1 MYDIL
6 GFLNFIH
13 LLQIT
18 QEILLSLIFLVTE
31 NFLILFYCSFHF
43 RQEKINL
50 CNLASFY
57 H

>member
-31 NFLILFYCSFHF
+31 KFLILFYCSFNF

>member
-6 GFLNFIH
+6 EFLNFIH
-13 LLQIT
+13 LVQIT

-31 NFLILFYCSFHF
+31 NFLMLFYCSFHF
-43 RQEKINL
+43 HQEKINL

-57 H
+57 P